1 VAARAKVA
9 PGSGATRGRS
19 ARAAEHRH
27 APGRRTPVLSLDL
40 QLRRGGFRRHV
51 RIEDPARVLALAGPS
66 GAGKTT
72 VLNAIAGLVRPE
84 SGHIR
89 IDDRVLYDSAR
100 KIDVPTHRRRIGYV
114 FQDARL
120 FPHLDVRRNLLYGR
134 HRGAQASFG
143 FDAVVELLGIG
154 HLLER
159 GTAHL
164 SGGEAQR
171 VAIGRALLSQPAI
184 LMFDEPLSALDQA
197 RREELIPYLRR
208 VRDEV
213 RLPMLYVS
221 HHPDEV
227 RRLADAVHVLD

>member
-1 VAARAKVA
+1 M
-9 PGSGATRGRS
+9 
-19 ARAAEHRH
+19 
-27 APGRRTPVLSLDL
+27 LSIDL
-40 QLRRGGFRRHV
+40 QLQRGSFRRHV
-51 RIEDPARVLALAGPS
+51 RIEEQARVVALAGPS

-89 IDDRVLYDSAR
+89 IDDRVLYDSALG
-100 KIDVPTHRRRIGYV
+100 IDLPAHRRRIGYV

-120 FPHLDVRRNLLYGR
+120 FPHLDVRRNLRYGR
-134 HRGAQASFG
+134 HGQAQARFG

-154 HLLER
+154 HLLAR
-159 GTAHL
+159 RTANL

-184 LMFDEPLSALDQA
+184 LLFDEPLTALDQA
-197 RREELIPYLRR
+197 RREELIPYLQR

-227 RRLADAVHVLD
+227 RRLADAVHVFD

>member
-1 VAARAKVA
+1 M
-9 PGSGATRGRS
+9 
-19 ARAAEHRH
+19 
-27 APGRRTPVLSLDL
+27 LSLDL
-40 QLRRGGFRRHV
+40 HLRRGTFRRHV
-51 RIEDPARVLALAGPS
+51 RIEEQARVLALAGPS

-89 IDDRVLYDSAR
+89 IDDRVLYDSGR
-100 KIDVPTHRRRIGYV
+100 GIDLPAHRRRIGYV

-134 HRGAQASFG
+134 HRGGQAGFG

-159 GTAHL
+159 RTRHL
-164 SGGEAQR
+164 SGGESQR
-171 VAIGRALLSQPAI
+171 VAIGRALLSQPAV
-184 LMFDEPLSALDQA
+184 LPFDEPLSALDPA
-197 RREELIPYLRR
+197 RREELIPWLQK

-227 RRLADAVHVLD
+227 RRLADAIHVLD